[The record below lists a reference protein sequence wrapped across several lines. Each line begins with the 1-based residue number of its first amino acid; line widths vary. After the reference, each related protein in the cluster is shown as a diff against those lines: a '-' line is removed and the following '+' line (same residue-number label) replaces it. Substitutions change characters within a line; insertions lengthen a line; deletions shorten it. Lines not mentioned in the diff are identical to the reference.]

1 MIMESYDNPALRA
14 VINSA
19 GLVTPDGMPVVWYM
33 RRNGSPD
40 QKRVCG
46 PDLMPELLRKAERLG
61 WRVGLHGGHPETLE
75 KLQERLRSDYPALNV
90 VYANSP
96 PFRALTETEEIEIRN
111 RINAAGVELLFVS
124 LGCPKQ
130 EMWMSA
136 NKAHLSCVS
145 IGVGAAFSF
154 LAGTVKQAPVAM
166 QRTGFEWLFRLVSEP
181 KRLWH
186 RYAKTNPRFMALV
199 FFPFLRR
206 QITD

>member
-1 MIMESYDNPALRA
+1 
-14 VINSA
+14 
-19 GLVTPDGMPVVWYM
+19 
-33 RRNGSPD
+33 
-40 QKRVCG
+40 
-46 PDLMPELLRKAERLG
+46 
-61 WRVGLHGGHPETLE
+61 
-75 KLQERLRSDYPALNV
+75 
-90 VYANSP
+90 
-96 PFRALTETEEIEIRN
+96 
-111 RINAAGVELLFVS
+111 
-124 LGCPKQ
+124 
-130 EMWMSA
+130 MSA

-181 KRLWH
+181 TRLWH